1 MSSSEQAI
9 SHPPITCWHFKQTI
23 VTLCSDPYKEEIMGK
38 KVAVLV
44 RDRQGEALR
53 MSVGVTLMDDTIDV
67 YVLDKKVESNDDND
81 LNLETIKDMGMK
93 IASNTK
99 ENSGMDYL
107 PTEELAQKLL
117 EYDHIVPY

>member
-1 MSSSEQAI
+1 
-9 SHPPITCWHFKQTI
+9 
-23 VTLCSDPYKEEIMGK
+23 MGK

-81 LNLETIKDMGMK
+81 LNIETIKDLGMK
-93 IASNTK
+93 LATNTK
-99 ENSGMDYL
+99 ENANMDFM
-107 PTEELAQKLL
+107 PTEEIAQKLL
-117 EYDHIVPY
+117 EYDHIVPF